1 MSPMLALGR
10 LAGLALGW
18 FSACLLALAIGAV
31 AASPVAAAE
40 PPVPVTPT
48 VITVIQAP
56 TSVVVGS
63 KVSLEVRVTTP
74 DGTPVADARV
84 LLTLDGTLLRGDRSD
99 QNGLVKLDIRDTE
112 ITRAHTASLHFSYAG
127 DRTHG
132 ASSVTRSLV
141 VAAASLKVVTVP
153 AVPGMQFR
161 LGSTTVTSGKDGVAT
176 ILVPVTGSYL
186 LTPSF
191 DLGPGATSRVSFLRW
206 QDGIFTPAR
215 NVHVTGDTVLVLGL
229 RVAVQASIQMV
240 DEDGQVIAPA
250 SIDSMSLSSSDGQTV
265 TLTSFAD
272 LWWIAASAT
281 SRPEGL
287 ASVATVYRVNDVM
300 IAGTNVV
307 NQGQTTWIPTAGSTL
322 KVPVLLFALTVSTRD
337 AFFGGALQGPLEL
350 IYPDAS
356 VARATVGP
364 SGDVDFG
371 TLPRGQYTLIF
382 HTQGLS
388 PPTPVALSRSQTALI
403 RIVTYLDLAVT
414 GAVLLLL
421 AVLLVVLGRRHQ
433 LVHAYGRA
441 RDVLLD
447 PHQALAV
454 GRAIEPLASL
464 ASGLD
469 RAVGLGSMDAD
480 HGRPGVAGRRTGFE
494 RRAVGLRARA
504 DGTASRLA
512 TRLTSLAA
520 LSARLDSLAW
530 GPGRRGVFIAIVIV
544 AVVVLVI
551 AGLAAG
557 LTPAALIGWLGSRP

>member
-1 MSPMLALGR
+1 MSPLLALRRLGGR
-10 LAGLALGW
+10 APILLL
-18 FSACLLALAIGAV
+18 ACLLGLAAWAAV
-31 AASPVAAAE
+31 AGPVGAAE
-40 PPVPVTPT
+40 PPIPVTPT
-48 VITVIQAP
+48 IITVVQAP
-56 TSVVVGS
+56 TTVVVGT

-84 LLTLDGTLLRGDRSD
+84 LLTLDGSLLRGDRSD
-99 QNGLVKLDIRDTE
+99 QNGLVKIDIRDTE
-112 ITRAHTASLHFSYAG
+112 IARAHTASLRFTYAG

-132 ASSVTRSLV
+132 ASSATRSLV
-141 VAAASLKVVTVP
+141 VAAASLRVRTVP
-153 AVPGMQFR
+153 AVPGLQFR
-161 LGSTTVTSGKDGVAT
+161 LGSTTVTSGSDGVAT

-206 QDGIFTPAR
+206 QDGIFSPAR
-215 NVHVTGDTVLVLGL
+215 NVHVTGDTELVLGL
-229 RVAVQASIQMV
+229 RVAVQASIQMA
-240 DEDGQVIAPA
+240 DEDGRLIPPA

-307 NQGQTTWIPTAGSTL
+307 NQGQTTWTPTAGSTL
-322 KVPVLLFALTVSTRD
+322 TVPVLLFELTVSTRD
-337 AFFGGALQGPLEL
+337 AFFGWALQGPLEL
-350 IYPDAS
+350 VYPDAS

-371 TLPRGQYTLIF
+371 TLPRGQYTLKF

-403 RIVTYLDLAVT
+403 RIVTYLDLAAT
-414 GAVLLLL
+414 GATLLLIAVLLI
-421 AVLLVVLGRRHQ
+421 VLGRRHQ

-441 RDVLLD
+441 RDAALD
-447 PHQALAV
+447 PRPALV
-454 GRAIEPLASL
+454 LGHAIEPLVSF

-469 RAVGLGSMDAD
+469 RAVGFGSMGAE
-480 HGRPGVAGRRTGFE
+480 GERPAVARRWSAFG
-494 RRAVGLRARA
+494 RRAVGVRVRA
-504 DGTASRLA
+504 DRAAARLASRLVA
-512 TRLTSLAA
+512 RLTGLTAVS
-520 LSARLDSLAW
+520 SRLD
-530 GPGRRGVFIAIVIV
+530 
-544 AVVVLVI
+544 
-551 AGLAAG
+551 GL
-557 LTPAALIGWLGSRP
+557 L